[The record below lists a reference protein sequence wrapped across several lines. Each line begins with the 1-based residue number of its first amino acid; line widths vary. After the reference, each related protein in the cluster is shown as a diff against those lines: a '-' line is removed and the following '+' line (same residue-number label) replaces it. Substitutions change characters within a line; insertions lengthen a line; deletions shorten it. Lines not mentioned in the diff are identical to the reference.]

1 MLPGVT
7 KWWNGIARHLD
18 VTNPA
23 ATEWFKDSLKKL
35 QVRGPKHLCVYISL
49 RMENSLHLIFDSVS
63 HCRSKIENSK

>member
-35 QVRGPKHLCVYISL
+35 QVRGSKHLCVYISL
-49 RMENSLHLIFDSVS
+49 RE
-63 HCRSKIENSK
+63 